1 MTMRE
6 DGGSVDSGSPASPKT
21 ASRGGEARNDRKG
34 GMRLLRF
41 ARNDEDGWVI
51 CYTEMIMSY

>member
-1 MTMRE
+1 MRE